1 MDTKVDATQKHENR
15 WIQCSRADG
24 TLNWASVCDPGE
36 HPISG
41 WLHRDCEA
49 AFLEGLNTEIQQ
61 RRSA

>member
-1 MDTKVDATQKHENR
+1 MNTKVDATQKHENR
-15 WIQCSRADG
+15 CIRCGRADG
-24 TLNWASVCDPGE
+24 ALNWASVCDPGE